1 MKISAKIKYYEK
13 YQPTKR
19 HRIPR
24 LREKKEIIEVELR
37 EIKKENLRLALVVTD
52 YKSYIDEKGVN
63 RFGPVNIEYYAI
75 DQKLFVQK
83 RDTHGALDR
92 GEYSLKSL
100 IEHIEGYEKWGG
112 WHSNDSELTRDV
124 VTQDLQEF
132 LNSHIVIAG
141 KVYVE
146 SPEPRYVVN
155 TFGLGHN
162 HGGTCMFIEHFYN
175 ENISKN
181 NYFNALQRE
190 EAISYANA
198 VAKRRGDSNDVG
210 RFGEVRNIQVLMPEI
225 IRCNP
230 QKEHGEGNPF
240 LNSIEDMVQSSN
252 SSLEAGLLVM
262 TSIPGETQ
270 EQQKSSLN
278 QKIVEAQKRNNTS
291 LKDDNL
297 HENHRNH
304 R

>member
-1 MKISAKIKYYEK
+1 
-13 YQPTKR
+13 
-19 HRIPR
+19 
-24 LREKKEIIEVELR
+24 
-37 EIKKENLRLALVVTD
+37 
-52 YKSYIDEKGVN
+52 
-63 RFGPVNIEYYAI
+63 
-75 DQKLFVQK
+75 VQK
-83 RDTHGALDR
+83 RDIYGALDR

-100 IEHIEGYEKWGG
+100 IEHIEGYERWGG

-124 VTQDLQEF
+124 VMQDLQEF
-132 LNSHIVIAG
+132 LNSHIVIDG

-162 HGGTCMFIEHFYN
+162 HGGTSMFIEHFYN

-291 LKDDNL
+291 LKDDKLYENYM
-297 HENHRNH
+297 NHR
-304 R
+304 

>member
-1 MKISAKIKYYEK
+1 MKISAKIKYYEE
-13 YQPTKR
+13 YLPTKR

-24 LREKKEIIEVELR
+24 LREKKEVVEVELR
-37 EIKKENLRLALVVTD
+37 EIKKEDLRLALVVTD

-190 EAISYANA
+190 EAIAYANA

-210 RFGEVRNIQVLMPEI
+210 RFGEVRNIQVFMPEI

-230 QKEHGEGNPF
+230 QKEHSKGNAF
-240 LNSIEDMVQSSN
+240 LNSLEDMVQGSN

-262 TSIPGETQ
+262 TAISTEIQ
-270 EQQKSSLN
+270 EQKHNLLDERIEKVNKKIGTNSKTNN
-278 QKIVEAQKRNNTS
+278 QRENN
-291 LKDDNL
+291 LYQ
-297 HENHRNH
+297 R
-304 R
+304 